1 MVINQFSC
9 KKIACVVTGKTTVYA
24 GEFLQKKIQDYNTLE
39 NLEKFYIC
47 KEVKA
52 LLKKGYK
59 INDIRK
65 ILDTPDYIPSP
76 SDDVIKE
83 IEKDY
88 QKSQIKVNDTG
99 SQSLSTITSLTYDK
113 SDPEV
118 EDFINTVIIKL

>member
-1 MVINQFSC
+1 MVINQFSS

-24 GEFLQKKIQDYNTLE
+24 GEFLQKKIQEYATIE

-59 INDIRK
+59 ISDVRK
-65 ILDTPDYIPSP
+65 ILDTPDYVPFP
-76 SDDVIKE
+76 ADDVIKE

-88 QKSQIKVNDTG
+88 QKSQIKVNDTT

-118 EDFINTVIIKL
+118 EEFINNVIIKL